1 MSLCSS
7 LWVLSLSGCLEH
19 LLIVSGQ
26 GIMGRAEWML
36 SKSWPPR
43 KASAS
48 PTQTKSTATL
58 GRRALTD
65 FCASSE
71 SGFPRPEWWCA
82 SAKGWLSGASWAP
95 CGALA
100 SWASSHSSEGKF
112 PSLSPSFSLSLSLSL
127 THTHNLLSLN
137 WTPWLQNSEM
147 CFGPESHW
155 EWGYCCFHDKE
166 EQSSGWQDDESV
178 SEKSGKLLLECFVV
192 VNCSF
197 HLLLGFYLSSSP
209 NHMSYIPK
217 HRYLN
222 EVLVDEG

>member
-26 GIMGRAEWML
+26 GIMVRAEWML

-112 PSLSPSFSLSLSLSL
+112 LSLSPSLSLSLSN
-127 THTHNLLSLN
+127 TPHT
-137 WTPWLQNSEM
+137 T
-147 CFGPESHW
+147 CSHW
-155 EWGYCCFHDKE
+155 TGLPDSKTVRCALVLNLTESEAIAVFMIKKSRA
-166 EQSSGWQDDESV
+166 EQWMTRWWESFRKKREIV
-178 SEKSGKLLLECFVV
+178 AGMFCRGKLFFSFASGLLP
-192 VNCSF
+192 
-197 HLLLGFYLSSSP
+197 LLL
-209 NHMSYIPK
+209 PK
-217 HRYLN
+217 PH
-222 EVLVDEG
+222 VLYS